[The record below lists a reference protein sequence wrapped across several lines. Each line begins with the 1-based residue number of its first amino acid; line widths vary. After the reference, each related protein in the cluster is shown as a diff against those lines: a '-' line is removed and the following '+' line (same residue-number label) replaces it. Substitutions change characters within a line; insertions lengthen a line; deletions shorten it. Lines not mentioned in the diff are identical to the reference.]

1 MRVLFVAH
9 DVAPS
14 QILEMLATHMEKAGR
29 HLCSRRLAFGVAPDH
44 PLGLEEFKK
53 VDFVLIG
60 MSSSAGL
67 ASQEILSAKTAA
79 ERGVPFGF
87 VSDLFGCY
95 KRPWLAEYRKHAKFV
110 FLPVAQEVRG
120 AKSLFPN
127 AEVIFSGNPC
137 WEKYFE
143 PANPVVDT
151 REALG
156 FGADDTII
164 MCSGGKGL
172 VLNMLLCGGVIEAAH
187 LLDRKLKE
195 GWRVVINLHPGDR
208 NDPELYSGFLT
219 HSKVPVR
226 IVRAPEFSAHDLI
239 AASDLLVAPASNT
252 GIEAACMRKPVIN
265 YFTELYFNEMESCD
279 GIRVW
284 PPCQMGISAQAASDP
299 SSLANKILALLVHGG
314 YEREMLLRQVKFF
327 PVVIKPGE
335 AIKKICQAIDS
346 LESQREPH

>member
-1 MRVLFVAH
+1 MKALLVAH

-14 QILEMLATHMEKAGR
+14 QILEMLATNMEKSGR
-29 HLCSRRLAFGVAPDH
+29 HLCRRCLAFGVAPDH
-44 PLGLEEFKK
+44 PLGLEEFKE

-60 MSSSAGL
+60 MSSSAVL
-67 ASQEILSAKTAA
+67 AKQEIFAAKNAA
-79 ERGVPFGF
+79 ERGIPLGF

-95 KRPWLAEYRKHAKFV
+95 KRPWLAEYRKHTKFV

-120 AKSLFPN
+120 AKFLFPN

-143 PANPVVDT
+143 PANPVEDT
-151 REALG
+151 RGALG
-156 FGADDTII
+156 FGIDDKVI

-172 VLNMLLCGGVIEAAH
+172 VLNMLLYGGVIEAAH
-187 LLDRKLKE
+187 LLDKRSQE

-208 NDPELYSGFLT
+208 SDPELYSGFVT

-226 IVRAPEFSAHDLI
+226 IVRAPEFSAHNLI

-265 YFTELYFNEMESCD
+265 YFTELYFNEMESYD
-279 GIRVW
+279 GMRIW
-284 PPCQMGISAQAASDP
+284 PPCQMGISSQVSSNP
-299 SSLANKILALLVHGG
+299 SSLANKIFALLVHGG
-314 YEREMLLRQVKFF
+314 YKQEMLIRQMNVF
-327 PVVIKPGE
+327 PVVANPGE

-346 LESQREPH
+346 LEGQ